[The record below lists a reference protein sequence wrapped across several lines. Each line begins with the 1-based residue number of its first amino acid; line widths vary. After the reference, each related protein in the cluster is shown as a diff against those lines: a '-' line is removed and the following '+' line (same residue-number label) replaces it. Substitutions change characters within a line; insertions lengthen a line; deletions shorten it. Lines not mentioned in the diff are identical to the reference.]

1 MEMEPL
7 REKLLRRSLDSTFSD
22 ADNSDEDDI
31 LVHGSDDT
39 PSASDRTLLD
49 EEDEREKLL
58 TKKRNKVLIGSQ
70 KHGRRKSRESYMEDG
85 TLEMN
90 DKPKRLKVRQIH
102 PTPDMRILTYSVEET
117 TLCFCS

>member
-1 MEMEPL
+1 MEPL